1 MNTAEFA
8 AHHDAYTMGG
18 SVTRLAFQVQTLEYR
33 LKIVNLETDRV
44 NNLVI
49 RQAEKI
55 IRLKN
60 QLTRL
65 TWAAHILLSLPDGE
79 AMTACDIGVL
89 RSEVE
94 SAEALLEA
102 KP

>member
-1 MNTAEFA
+1 M
-8 AHHDAYTMGG
+8 
-18 SVTRLAFQVQTLEYR
+18 R
-33 LKIVNLETDRV
+33 IVKYPDLRISH
-44 NNLVI
+44 LVI
-49 RQAEKI
+49 RQADQI

-60 QLTRL
+60 QLTTL
-65 TWAAHILLSLPDGE
+65 TWAAHIPLSMPDGE

-94 SAEALLEA
+94 AAEAMLEG

>member
-1 MNTAEFA
+1 MNSTQMQE
-8 AHHDAYTMGG
+8 
-18 SVTRLAFQVQTLEYR
+18 V
-33 LKIVNLETDRV
+33 IRV

-49 RQAEKI
+49 RQADQI

-60 QLTRL
+60 QLTTL
-65 TWAAHILLSLPDGE
+65 TWAAHIPLSLPDGE

-94 SAEALLEA
+94 SAEAMLEG

>member
-1 MNTAEFA
+1 MTVASYF
-8 AHHDAYTMGG
+8 DG
-18 SVTRLAFQVQTLEYR
+18 RIKL
-33 LKIVNLETDRV
+33 
-44 NNLVI
+44 LVI
-49 RQAEKI
+49 RQTEEI

-60 QLTRL
+60 QLTTL
-65 TWAAHILLSLPDGE
+65 TWAAHIPLSLPDGE

-94 SAEALLEA
+94 AAEAMLEG

>member
-1 MNTAEFA
+1 M
-8 AHHDAYTMGG
+8 
-18 SVTRLAFQVQTLEYR
+18 R
-33 LKIVNLETDRV
+33 IVKYPDLRISH
-44 NNLVI
+44 LVI
-49 RQAEKI
+49 RQTEEI

-60 QLTRL
+60 QLTTL
-65 TWAAHILLSLPDGE
+65 TWAAHIPLSLPDGE